1 MNKKLIIGIAL
12 IAVFVVFG
20 FLNFRKALTPYVSY
34 REARSGGNVQ
44 VMGTLV
50 QGSIN
55 YVTGEQTLYFIM
67 KERDVNDTMTVAY
80 RGRRPINFEEATS
93 IVAIGSFDGRVFQA
107 RKLLVKCPSKYQGTE
122 TQREF
127 EGGK

>member
-1 MNKKLIIGIAL
+1 VNKKVIIGIAL
-12 IAVFVVFG
+12 IALFTLFG

-44 VMGTLV
+44 VIGTLV
-50 QGSIN
+50 KGSIN
-55 YVTGEQTLYFIM
+55 YAVTEQTLYFTM
-67 KERDVNDTMTVAY
+67 KERDVNDTITVAY

-122 TQREF
+122 IQREF
-127 EGGK
+127 DEVR

>member
-1 MNKKLIIGIAL
+1 MNKKLSIGIAL
-12 IAVFVVFG
+12 IAIFTVFG

-34 REARSGGNVQ
+34 KEARSGGNVQ
-44 VMGTLV
+44 VIGTLV

-55 YVTGEQTLYFIM
+55 YAVGEQTLYFTM
-67 KERDVNDTMTVAY
+67 KEKDVSDTIMVAY
-80 RGRRPINFEEATS
+80 RGQRPINFEDATS
-93 IVAIGSFDGRVFQA
+93 IVAIGSFDGLIFQA